1 MEEQVP
7 RYSQVFVQTCSF
19 WFFFFFFA
27 FVIVLACLLFF
38 SQRAHDFFVQL
49 QSIASAAGGFCVLQP
64 SEINPSPVEI
74 TADGTTIGRCILTVR
89 VPIHTRTSAVH
100 AACNSRGLV
109 IVLHPDDPG
118 IHSSSS
124 IVLKD
129 TSSQRNK
136 NRPDEAVIQRFP
148 SATKNTHV
156 LYHLLGDVQSKL
168 RALLVEAG
176 VDRINQRKGDL
187 NTAVKTAWN
196 NKLQLRLNGVYTEAM
211 KEKEAGTSTGTG
223 AGSGAGASTRAGSG
237 AGASTSGGSGAGAST
252 SAGSGGA
259 CMGAGGEDMAESPDR
274 IENRQLKAELA
285 EQRRQ
290 HLQLERRFAQQQ
302 LEHDQKIRL
311 MHRQCMQAVLARG
324 DAADAQDGQGNE
336 KTDDNQPRYVCIG
349 IPMLNLYVTIA

>member
-1 MEEQVP
+1 M
-7 RYSQVFVQTCSF
+7 
-19 WFFFFFFA
+19 
-27 FVIVLACLLFF
+27 LACLLFF

-49 QSIASAAGGFCVLQP
+49 QSVASAAGGFCVLQP

-74 TADGTTIGRCILTVR
+74 TADGTTIDRCILTVR

-156 LYHLLGDVQSKL
+156 LYRLLGDVQSKL

-223 AGSGAGASTRAGSG
+223 AGSGAGAST
-237 AGASTSGGSGAGAST
+237 

-302 LEHDQKIRL
+302 LEFEQKIRL
-311 MHRQCMQAVLARG
+311 IHRQCNQAVLARG

>member
-1 MEEQVP
+1 M
-7 RYSQVFVQTCSF
+7 
-19 WFFFFFFA
+19 
-27 FVIVLACLLFF
+27 
-38 SQRAHDFFVQL
+38 QL
-49 QSIASAAGGFCVLQP
+49 QSIASAAGRFCVLQP

-74 TADGTTIGRCILTVR
+74 TADGTTIDRCILTVR

-196 NKLQLRLNGVYTEAM
+196 NKLQLRLHGVYTEAM

-223 AGSGAGASTRAGSG
+223 AGSGAGASTSAGSG
-237 AGASTSGGSGAGAST
+237 GACMG